1 MGGGKRGGGRRQTG
15 RHPRNQHTTQQVV
28 AGDSDNNSSSGGEEG
43 DTRQITVP
51 LGMWDFE
58 QCDPK
63 RCSGRRLVRLG
74 LVQELRLGQVFRG
87 IVMSPEGKQVVSRA
101 DLPIL
106 QQHGAAVIDCSWARL
121 ADVPFGRIRAIHNRQ
136 LPYLVAANPVNY
148 GRPWRLNCAEALAAA
163 FFVVGWDEVADNLM
177 SRFKWGHA
185 FREMNGPLLERY
197 RQCETSEQ
205 VLEVQREWMAM
216 ADREAILRQQAKLG
230 DYADVGAELAN
241 SSNNSRSSSSE
252 DEPLDSEPGSDSESE
267 PSDRQMARLVQQ
279 GRYRTE
285 TDRLG
290 NVTYVKVDSKPVPVD
305 Q

>member
-1 MGGGKRGGGRRQTG
+1 MRGGKRGGSGGRRQTG
-15 RHPRNQHTTQQVV
+15 RHAMHQHTTEQAV
-28 AGDSDNNSSSGGEEG
+28 ADDSSSSSGEDGE
-43 DTRQITVP
+43 TRQIAVP

-106 QQHGAAVIDCSWARL
+106 EQHGAAVIDCSWARL
-121 ADVPFGRIRAIHNRQ
+121 ADVPFGRIRASHNRQ
-136 LPYLVAANPVNY
+136 LPYLIAANPVNY

-163 FFVVGWDEVADNLM
+163 FFVVGWDEVADNIM

-185 FREMNGPLLERY
+185 FREMNGALLERY

-216 ADREAILRQQAKLG
+216 ADREAMLRQQEKLG
-230 DYADVGAELAN
+230 DYADVGAELA
-241 SSNNSRSSSSE
+241 SSSSSHNNSE
-252 DEPLDSEPGSDSESE
+252 AEPSDSEFDPDSESE
-267 PSDRQMARLVQQ
+267 PSERQMARLVQKGQ
-279 GRYRTE
+279 YRAE

-290 NVTYVKVDSKPVPVD
+290 NVSYVKVDTKSASLD